1 MSIGIYAFL
10 RIYFLSFGLSAFAQ
24 FRTRSTPSSTL
35 HSPDLPARS
44 LVSSADR
51 CSVSSVRA
59 RVVPCVVCPGSGT
72 ACAAGLCCAVV
83 PGALGARAF
92 TGGVYS
98 RRPATPGQSFDHRKN
113 KKGSKKSPLP
123 PLSISKIPRKNKK
136 TPTKGLCSVLYLPYK
151 P

>member
-59 RVVPCVVCPGSGT
+59 RVVPCVVCPGICPSLVLARPALL
-72 ACAAGLCCAVV
+72 ACAV
-83 PGALGARAF
+83 
-92 TGGVYS
+92 
-98 RRPATPGQSFDHRKN
+98 QSFRVRWGLGSPPAGYKAAAQPRPVSLSTTEKI
-113 KKGSKKSPLP
+113 KKAQKIIPLP
-123 PLSISKIPRKNKK
+123 IANFKNSAQK
-136 TPTKGLCSVLYLPYK
+136 
-151 P
+151 